1 MLKQQNNYRT
11 LTIESL
17 EARTV
22 LSAQGFPLAE
32 MVVFGDS
39 LSDTGNTLLSSGG
52 AIPTS
57 PPYFQ
62 GRFTNGPVW
71 VEALAD
77 DLNIPDPTPGV
88 AGGTNFAFGS
98 ARSGDGISPVGTP
111 NIGTQI
117 DTFLGLGGTLDGD
130 ELVVVWGGANN
141 FFDLFFSEDS
151 PEIPEIITDVITD
164 ISTHVQTLA
173 GAGGKYFLV
182 PNVVP
187 LGSTPALQGLV
198 PPEVAAQLNGAI
210 DQLNAGL
217 EAQMAGL
224 EGALAGQGVE
234 IVTFDV
240 NGLVDDVV
248 ADPGSFGFANATLP
262 VLPGGGFGS
271 EPVVDDALI
280 DDPDD
285 FLFWDLVHPTAKA
298 HQIIGEHAAEA
309 VFAELE
315 VDALHVDSAA
325 DVLEN
330 NDGLT
335 TLREAV
341 ELANRLPGAQRIGFD
356 AIGPQIELTQGQLE
370 ITDDAHIRGPGAS
383 RLTISGGGQSR
394 VFHVAAGVDAKMSY
408 LTIANGMAEQGGGI
422 YNAGNLTLHG
432 MRLANNTAQGE
443 QAMGGAIFND
453 AGAHLRVNFSQLIGN
468 HAVGSSL
475 GAGGAIVSVG
485 EGSETRLF
493 GTTVISNVASGED
506 YGLGGGIFVGDGA
519 SLISDFSLIALN
531 RAIGTEDGE
540 GIGGGVFVD
549 SESSATLARSWIFAN
564 YASTRNR
571 NVSR

>member
-1 MLKQQNNYRT
+1 MLKRRSNYRN
-11 LTIESL
+11 LAIESL
-17 EARTV
+17 EPRTV
-22 LSAQGFPLAE
+22 LSAQGFPLSE

-39 LSDTGNTLLSSGG
+39 LSDTGNTLLSTGG
-52 AIPTS
+52 TIPTS
-57 PPYFQ
+57 PPYFA
-62 GRFTNGPVW
+62 GRFSNGPVW

-117 DTFLGLGGTLDGD
+117 DTFLDLGGTLDGD

-141 FFDLFFSEDS
+141 FFDLFFSDDPPEV
-151 PEIPEIITDVITD
+151 PEIVTDVITD

-187 LGSTPALQGLV
+187 LGSTPAVQGIA
-198 PPEVAAQLNGAI
+198 PELAPLLNGAI

-217 EAQMAGL
+217 EAQLAGL
-224 EGALAGQGVE
+224 EAALAGQGVE

-248 ADPGSFGFANATLP
+248 ADPDSFGFSNATLP

-271 EPVVDDALI
+271 ETVVDDTLLG
-280 DDPDD
+280 DPDD

-298 HQIIGEHAAEA
+298 HQMIGEYAADA

-315 VDALHVDSAA
+315 VEALQVDSAA
-325 DVLEN
+325 DVVEN

-341 ELANRLPGAQRIGFD
+341 ELANRLPGAQQIGFD
-356 AIGPQIELTQGQLE
+356 AIGPQIDLTQGQLD
-370 ITDDAHIRGPGAS
+370 IADDAHVRGSGANL
-383 RLTISGGGQSR
+383 LTISGGGQSR
-394 VFHVAAGVDAKMSY
+394 VFHVGAGVDATISH
-408 LTIANGMAEQGGGI
+408 LTIADGFAEQGGGI
-422 YNAGNLTLHG
+422 HNEGSLTLHRA
-432 MRLANNTAQGE
+432 RLVNNTAQGE

-453 AGAHLRVNFSQLIGN
+453 AGAHLRVNFSQLTGN
-468 HAVGSSL
+468 HAEGGSL
-475 GAGGAIVSVG
+475 GAGGAIASVG
-485 EGSETRLF
+485 EGAETRLF
-493 GTTVISNVASGED
+493 GTSVIGNTATGAD

-519 SLISDFSLIALN
+519 SLVSRFSLIAGN
-531 RAIGTEDGE
+531 QANSSDDGE
-540 GIGGGVFVD
+540 GIGGGIFVD
-549 SESSATLARSWIFAN
+549 AESSASIARNLIFAN
-564 YASTRNR
+564 LASTWDDNI
-571 NVSR
+571 SW